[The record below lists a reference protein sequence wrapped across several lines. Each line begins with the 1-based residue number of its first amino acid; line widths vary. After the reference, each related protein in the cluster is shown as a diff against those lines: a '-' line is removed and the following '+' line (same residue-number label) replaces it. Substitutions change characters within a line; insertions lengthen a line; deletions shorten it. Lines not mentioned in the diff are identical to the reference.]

1 MSGSVWVRL
10 KQSACVVTFLVTGL
24 AFGLSKKR
32 TAFESARELS
42 QAKDVTMRINQREV
56 GEARSKGAGADL
68 GARAAPNPAPGCSS
82 RAWSS
87 AGPDLPRGLVL
98 KS

>member
-1 MSGSVWVRL
+1 
-10 KQSACVVTFLVTGL
+10 
-24 AFGLSKKR
+24 
-32 TAFESARELS
+32 
-42 QAKDVTMRINQREV
+42 MRINQREV